1 MYTTTAIFG
10 MLSYILVHSYN
21 HVHKIEICQFIE
33 IGKFSFLPLLVLNW
47 YKRVAEDLRLRMLR
61 N

>member
-1 MYTTTAIFG
+1 MYTTAAIFG

-33 IGKFSFLPLLVLNW
+33 IGKFSFLPKVEQNVIISIKLV
-47 YKRVAEDLRLRMLR
+47 
-61 N
+61 

>member
-1 MYTTTAIFG
+1 MYMTTAIFG

-33 IGKFSFLPLLVLNW
+33 IGKFSFLRKVEQNVVISIKLV
-47 YKRVAEDLRLRMLR
+47 
-61 N
+61 